1 MSPRVDTATTLP
13 RQKRHLSDPL
23 SRMIAEALDHQL
35 HCYAESECTFSIPEV
50 RDQLLKLPE
59 LEHVD
64 SNALRF
70 RVRDRVKTL
79 EKLALVKEVGTQG
92 KRRRLFRMTLPMTP
106 DGQTASESAPP
117 PSDITTPTPS
127 DDPTSILDH
136 LEQERGYLQS
146 AMQVAISE
154 AEHYQ
159 RLISQFPEARQNIT
173 PLLDEA
179 LERSGQLQGK
189 WDANLKVRRSISH
202 QVGQASQP
210 VSAED
215 MS

>member
-106 DGQTASESAPP
+106 DGQTASEPTPP
-117 PSDITTPTPS
+117 PSDTAIPSPS
-127 DDPTSILDH
+127 DGTTSILDH

-159 RLISQFPEARQNIT
+159 SLIAKFPDDRRLIT
-173 PLLDEA
+173 PLLEET
-179 LERSGQLQGK
+179 LERSGQLQGQ
-189 WDANLKVRRSISH
+189 WEANLKVRRCVSH
-202 QVGQASQP
+202 QVDPSNQS
-210 VSAED
+210 SMAEG
-215 MS
+215 MA